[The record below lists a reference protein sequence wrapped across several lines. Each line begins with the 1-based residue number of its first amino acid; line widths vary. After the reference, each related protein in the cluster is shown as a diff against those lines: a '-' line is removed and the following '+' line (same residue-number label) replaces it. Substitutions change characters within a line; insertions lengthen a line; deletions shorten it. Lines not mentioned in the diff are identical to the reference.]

1 MKDRNRNP
9 KENGNDDRSM
19 MGGPKPMTMKKKKNM
34 NRLGGTGTGL
44 SLQAFANAKST
55 NNNYNPALIKKKR
68 EFYKNAKYV
77 NKYKKSLKQQNQGK
91 NDLPSASRTPKDE
104 NEDGNG
110 SRTNRMKNAK
120 KKRNSSHSLKE
131 VYEKQWEEKEKARM
145 EREAAIQAK
154 KEQREKAEAQRK
166 VERKEMFKKTRHG
179 QPIMKYR
186 IQHLL
191 QSIQSSPSG
200 ASGTT
205 N

>member
-1 MKDRNRNP
+1 MKNRNP
-9 KENGNDDRSM
+9 KGNGNGEGSTMD
-19 MGGPKPMTMKKKKNM
+19 GPKPMTMKKKKNM
-34 NRLGGTGTGL
+34 NRLGGSGTGL

-55 NNNYNPALIKKKR
+55 SNHYNPALIKKKK

-91 NDLPSASRTPKDE
+91 NSLPSAQRTIEDE
-104 NEDGNG
+104 NEDING
-110 SRTNRMKNAK
+110 SRANNMNNK
-120 KKRNSSHSLKE
+120 KKKNGSQSLRQ

-145 EREAAIQAK
+145 EREAAMQLK

-179 QPIMKYR
+179 QPVMKYR

-191 QSIQSSPSG
+191 QSIQGSSS
-200 ASGTT
+200 ASS
-205 N
+205 

>member
-1 MKDRNRNP
+1 MKNRNP
-9 KENGNDDRSM
+9 SENGNGNRSM
-19 MGGPKPMTMKKKKNM
+19 MSGPKPMTMKKKKNM
-34 NRLGGTGTGL
+34 NRLGGTGSGL

-77 NKYKKSLKQQNQGK
+77 NRYKKSLKQQNQGK
-91 NDLPSASRTPKDE
+91 NDLPSSPRIPEDE
-104 NEDGNG
+104 NEDSNG
-110 SRTNRMKNAK
+110 SRTNKMKNSK
-120 KKRNSSHSLKE
+120 TRRNSYHSLKE
-131 VYEKQWEEKEKARM
+131 VYEKQWEEKEKARI
-145 EREAAIQAK
+145 EREATIQAK
-154 KEQREKAEAQRK
+154 KEHREKAEAQRK

-200 ASGTT
+200 ASGNT